1 MGTRLF
7 AGAGPWQSGFVTLD
21 EKQRQM
27 AGELAP
33 LPDAP
38 ARLAW
43 LIERARLRPMLPAEL
58 RLDRH
63 LVEGCLSKLW
73 FVTEYRDGRCWF
85 RCESDSLVVK
95 SVAGLLCDFYSG
107 HTPAEIVKHPPAFLG
122 AVGLPHYLTPN
133 RRSTMGRFGR
143 SPKRMP
149 RHLSAAFVELVV
161 CPRKDRGPQIGKGR
175 RIGTEELRISNSIGQ
190 GQGPPPIRSL

>member
-1 MGTRLF
+1 
-7 AGAGPWQSGFVTLD
+7 VTLD

-133 RRSTMGRFGR
+133 RRSTMGRVWEKIR
-143 SPKRMP
+143 
-149 RHLSAAFVELVV
+149 AFAEKNASSLV
-161 CPRKDRGPQIGKGR
+161 G
-175 RIGTEELRISNSIGQ
+175 SI
-190 GQGPPPIRSL
+190 R